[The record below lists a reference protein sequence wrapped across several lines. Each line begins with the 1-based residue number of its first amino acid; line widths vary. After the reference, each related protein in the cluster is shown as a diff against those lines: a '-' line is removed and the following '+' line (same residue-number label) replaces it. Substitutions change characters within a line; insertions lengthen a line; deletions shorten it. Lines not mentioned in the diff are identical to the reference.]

1 MGEIRGRSLV
11 AGDAEGVAI
20 RLAEPLSFW
29 GGFDPGAGRIV
40 GRHPRSGE
48 SLAGRAL
55 VMPSGRGSSSSS
67 SVLAE
72 AISLGTSPVA
82 IVMAEVDEIVAVGA
96 LVAAE
101 LYDIT
106 CPVVVVSA
114 EDLDSIPD
122 GMSIRVDRDGTVTF

>member
-1 MGEIRGRSLV
+1 MAEIRGRSLV

-29 GGFDPGAGRIV
+29 GGFDPAAGRIV

-122 GMSIRVDRDGTVTF
+122 GMRIRVDRDGTVTF